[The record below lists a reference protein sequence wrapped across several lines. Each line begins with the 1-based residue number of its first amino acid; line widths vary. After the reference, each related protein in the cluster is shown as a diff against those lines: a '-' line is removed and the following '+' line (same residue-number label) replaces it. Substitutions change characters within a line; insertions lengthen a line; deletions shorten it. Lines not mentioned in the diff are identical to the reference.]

1 MLRHLRTIALLLVSV
16 ALVGAGV
23 WVLGFSE
30 LVRYRQLV
38 VVGNS
43 HVTEAAVRH
52 LADLPEGSPLVALD
66 LPHAVAGV
74 ERHPWVAHAQAR
86 RVFPDTVE
94 IVVEERVAR
103 AVLVL
108 DGFYL
113 VDQDGVP
120 FRRADADQL
129 DHPLLTGIP
138 AELANREPAVA
149 RRLIREGL
157 ALLDEAPR
165 HAGLQD
171 GEISEVRFDAGIGY
185 TLALRNGGEVLL
197 GFEGAPALTRLD
209 VLTAH
214 GVDLSHPQRVDLG
227 LPKLAVV
234 TPLPPPSLL

>member
-1 MLRHLRTIALLLVSV
+1 MLRRLRTLALLVLAAS
-16 ALVGAGV
+16 ALGAVV
-23 WVLGFSE
+23 WVLGYSD

-38 VVGNS
+38 VVGNR

-52 LADLPEGSPLVALD
+52 LADLPEGAPLLALD

-94 IVVEERVAR
+94 IDIQERVVR
-103 AVLVL
+103 AVLVH
-108 DGFYL
+108 DGFFL

-138 AELANREPAVA
+138 SELARREPAVA
-149 RRLIREGL
+149 RRLIQEAL
-157 ALLDEAPR
+157 ALLDEAP
-165 HAGLQD
+165 HHPGLRVED
-171 GEISEVRFDAGIGY
+171 LSEVRFDRGIGY
-185 TLALRNGGEVLL
+185 TLALRNGGEVLV
-197 GFEGAPALTRLD
+197 GFEGPPALSRLD
-209 VLTAH
+209 ILASQ

-227 LPKLAVV
+227 LPKLVVV